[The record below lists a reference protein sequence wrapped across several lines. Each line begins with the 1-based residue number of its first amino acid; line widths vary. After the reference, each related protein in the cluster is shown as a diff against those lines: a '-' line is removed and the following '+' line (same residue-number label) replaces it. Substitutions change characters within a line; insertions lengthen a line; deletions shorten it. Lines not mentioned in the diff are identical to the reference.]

1 MPMDLLHQLSQT
13 PLPAQVVE
21 PHAIYKLHVLRV
33 AGHVFAS
40 IPSPQYAIDG
50 RWHQGPATVHQVTA
64 LGRKVLRYFG
74 PVELGASCEKDHA
87 F

>member
-1 MPMDLLHQLSQT
+1 MPMDLLHQLAQT
-13 PLPAQVVE
+13 PLPAQVLQ
-21 PHAIYKLHVLRV
+21 PHAIYKLRVLRV

-40 IPSPQYAIDG
+40 IPSPQYGIDG
-50 RWHQGPATVHQVTA
+50 RWHQAPATVHQATA

-74 PVELGASCEKDHA
+74 PDAQGEGGEKDHA

>member
-1 MPMDLLHQLSQT
+1 MDLLHQLSQT

-21 PHAIYKLHVLRV
+21 PQAIYKLHVLRV

-40 IPSPQYAIDG
+40 IPSPQYAING
-50 RWHQGPATVHQVTA
+50 RWHQAPATVHEVTA

-74 PVELGASCEKDHA
+74 PVEQSVSCEKDRA
-87 F
+87 L

>member
-1 MPMDLLHQLSQT
+1 MPMALLHQLSQT

-21 PHAIYKLHVLRV
+21 PHAIDKLHVLRP

-50 RWHQGPATVHQVTA
+50 RWHQAPATVHQVTA
-64 LGRKVLRYFG
+64 LGRKVLRY
-74 PVELGASCEKDHA
+74 LGLTKQGGECEKDHS

>member
-1 MPMDLLHQLSQT
+1 MPMDLLHQLSQM
-13 PLPAQVVE
+13 PMPAQVVE
-21 PHAIYKLHVLRV
+21 PHAIYKLHVLGV

-40 IPSPQYAIDG
+40 SPSPQDALDG
-50 RWHQGPATVHQVTA
+50 RWHQGPATVYQVTA

-74 PVELGASCEKDHA
+74 PAEQGAGGEKDHA

>member
-40 IPSPQYAIDG
+40 IPSPDYANDG
-50 RWHQGPATVHQVTA
+50 QWHQAPATVHQVTA

-74 PVELGASCEKDHA
+74 PAEQDAGGQKDHA